1 VFSRDL
7 IVGLNTN
14 TGTNTNREKLPF
26 SYLSMSFT

>member
-7 IVGLNTN
+7 IVGLNINTSTN
-14 TGTNTNREKLPF
+14 INREKLPF